1 MRRAV
6 VRFGLLVVTI
16 GLLVFLILTQ
26 QALQDG
32 LITAFIGGIRNQS
45 APVLVYS
52 VDGQRTL
59 QGSVIAP
66 PLEQAVRGTA
76 GDRRDRPDRPAHV
89 HGPGQR
95 RPETDAAIVGSSDPT
110 LGTPT
115 TLSAGRRPR
124 AAGEAVGSAVDFSV
138 GDRVT
143 VLASG
148 KGAAPV
154 TITVVGL
161 ARDIQLSV
169 TPTLFTDLATYEA
182 SVRAANPDAKAVLP
196 NAIGVRPAPGVD
208 AKQLA
213 RSIDAA
219 SPEAD
224 ALTRQQAADEAPGVA
239 QVRQSFQVIF
249 LLYALVVPLVTG
261 LFFLIVTLQ
270 KANALTLLRA
280 VGARSA
286 VLDAGPA
293 LPGGGRHRVG
303 PRRRHRPLRPAVAGQ
318 GRVAGAPVRHHG
330 RDRLVGAAHG
340 ARSRQ
345 RPGVGPPGAA
355 HRPHRSHDRG
365 RRPMRLALREL
376 RRRPGRFAV
385 AAVILTLIAMLLMF
399 LGGLLDGLL
408 GSSTGA
414 YRAQRA
420 DLIVYA
426 TDAAHLAGAQ
436 PHHARPAPPDRGR
449 RRGGRHRW
457 DRERPARRAPR

>member
-1 MRRAV
+1 MRRAIL
-6 VRFGLLVVTI
+6 RFGLLVVTI

-26 QALQDG
+26 QALQNG
-32 LITAFIGGIRNQS
+32 LITAFVGGIRNQS

-76 GDRRDRPDRPAHV
+76 GIGATARI
-89 HGPGQR
+89 GQR
-95 RPETDAAIVGSSDPT
+95 TFTVRVNAGPDTDAAVVGSSDPT

-148 KGAAPV
+148 RGAAPV
-154 TITVVGL
+154 TLTVVGV
-161 ARDIQLSV
+161 ARDVQLNV
-169 TPTLFTDLATYEA
+169 TPTLFTDLVTYEA

-196 NAIGVRPAPGVD
+196 NAIGVRPAAGVD
-208 AKQLA
+208 ANQLA
-213 RSIDAA
+213 ARIDAA

-261 LFFLIVTLQ
+261 LFFLIITLQ

-280 VGARSA
+280 VGARSG
-286 VLDAGPA
+286 VLTRA
-293 LPGGGRHRVG
+293 LLFEVVVVIGLGLVVG
-303 PRRRHRPLRPAVAGQ
+303 IALYAPLSQAK
-318 GRVAGAPVRHHG
+318 
-330 RDRLVGAAHG
+330 VG
-340 ARSRQ
+340 S
-345 RPGVGPPGAA
+345 
-355 HRPHRSHDRG
+355 
-365 RRPMRLALREL
+365 LALR
-376 RRRPGRFAV
+376 FDST
-385 AAVILTLIAMLLMF
+385 AVIVWSVLLMV
-399 LGGLLDGLL
+399 LGLASALVSVHRVLRIDPIEAT
-408 GSSTGA
+408 TGA
-414 YRAQRA
+414 GVR
-420 DLIVYA
+420 
-426 TDAAHLAGAQ
+426 
-436 PHHARPAPPDRGR
+436 
-449 RRGGRHRW
+449 
-457 DRERPARRAPR
+457 